1 MREDMKA
8 ARLFKNGQSQAVRLP
23 KEFRFKGDQVLVKRA
38 GNALILLP
46 LKEPWTTLF
55 ESLSQFSK
63 DFLESREQPNQKPR
77 EGFF

>member
-1 MREDMKA
+1 MKP

-23 KEFRFKGDQVLVKRA
+23 KEYRFKGDQVLVKRV
-38 GNALILLP
+38 GNALVLLP
-46 LKEPWTTLF
+46 LKEPWTPLF

>member
-1 MREDMKA
+1 MKA

-23 KEFRFKGDQVLVKRA
+23 KEYRFKGDRVLVKRV
-38 GNALILLP
+38 GNALVLIP
-46 LKEPWTTLF
+46 LKEPWTPLL

-63 DFLESREQPNQKPR
+63 DFMESRGQPKQKPR

>member
-46 LKEPWTTLF
+46 LKEPWTPLF
-55 ESLSQFSK
+55 ESLSQFSE
-63 DFLESREQPNQKPR
+63 DFMVSREQPNQKPR
-77 EGFF
+77 KGLL

>member
-1 MREDMKA
+1 MKA

-23 KEFRFKGDQVLVKRA
+23 KEYRFKGDRVLVKRV
-38 GNALILLP
+38 GNALVLIP
-46 LKEPWTTLF
+46 LKEPWTPLL

-63 DFLESREQPNQKPR
+63 DFMASRGQPNQKPR

>member
-1 MREDMKA
+1 MKA

-23 KEFRFKGDQVLVKRA
+23 KEYRFKGDRVLVKRV
-38 GNALILLP
+38 GNALVLIP
-46 LKEPWTTLF
+46 LKEPWTPLI

-63 DFLESREQPNQKPR
+63 DFVESRVQPNQKPR

>member
-1 MREDMKA
+1 MKP

-23 KEFRFKGDQVLVKRA
+23 KEYRFKEDLVLGKRV
-38 GNALILLP
+38 GNALVLLP
-46 LKEPWTTLF
+46 LKEPWTPLF

-77 EGFF
+77 EGLF